1 MSEIHSGQFTT
12 ISYVTKDG
20 ERCTATKNNGIV
32 TVQGDKNG
40 IRQVPVEQFMKELVA
55 TLPKVDLV
63 RTPGQDTVQFKGG
76 EEKAGVN
83 ATENTTADEK
93 PNHKVRNWAIGIGS
107 TVAAVVG
114 LGLLG
119 RGGHLGKGIQKF
131 LGGAEKDAGK
141 IVDDVAGA
149 AGHTNPHVA
158 TETSEIS
165 AQEFEQI
172 VNREADFVYGGRK
185 AAEEAANSAQT
196 KVSGEAGEVIKAEE
210 AATTGTPKPAETSV
224 AKPIETA
231 PKPNASEST
240 VLDVRPK
247 SPIPQSEL
255 LELPKDLELDPAKVL
270 TGNNVGAISY
280 KNSEIVVSMHRNNGI
295 LRTYVLTP
303 DKTKITCV
311 REYSTNEIRPFRIIE
326 FKDGVPHAIRDNT
339 VVGDRVRFLPKEK
352 SLNVA
357 PKPAE
362 TVAAPAAK
370 PKVTEK
376 TKENELDRIQR
387 EQDEIIRQQEQE
399 AERLRLQRERE
410 AVDNMNTD
418 IINAAVISEAIGRN
432 AANTTKAAEQAEQ
445 ALAENI
451 AKTAERALGHSEQ
464 NVAEAAARTELPKV
478 DATHKA
484 ENVVNDAVSVKPE
497 SVLEN
502 GEKAADDLFAGTP
515 KITEPA
521 DGFHASSDFIETPK
535 ISTIDDIYEDVS
547 FPKSMSYEDDL
558 ARIEANIDNT
568 LDNTTIRQ
576 DFYEPDIHIDG
587 PDSFFDGIM

>member
-1 MSEIHSGQFTT
+1 MSEIRSGQFTT

-131 LGGAEKDAGK
+131 LGGVEKDAGK
-141 IVDDVAGA
+141 MVDDVAGA

-196 KVSGEAGEVIKAEE
+196 KVSGEAGGVIKAEE
-210 AATTGTPKPAETSV
+210 AAATGTPKPVETSV
-224 AKPIETA
+224 AKPIETTPKPDVSGSA
-231 PKPNASEST
+231 PKQAETSVAKPAEAT
-240 VLDVRPK
+240 PK
-247 SPIPQSEL
+247 
-255 LELPKDLELDPAKVL
+255 
-270 TGNNVGAISY
+270 
-280 KNSEIVVSMHRNNGI
+280 
-295 LRTYVLTP
+295 
-303 DKTKITCV
+303 
-311 REYSTNEIRPFRIIE
+311 
-326 FKDGVPHAIRDNT
+326 
-339 VVGDRVRFLPKEK
+339 
-352 SLNVA
+352 

-376 TKENELDRIQR
+376 TKENELDRIHR
-387 EQDEIIRQQEQE
+387 EQNEIIRQQEQE

-478 DATHKA
+478 VATQKA

-502 GEKAADDLFAGTP
+502 GEKAADDLFASTSKAGDDLFVETP

-521 DGFHASSDFIETPK
+521 DVFHPNSDFIETPK
-535 ISTIDDIYEDVS
+535 TSTIDDIYEDVS